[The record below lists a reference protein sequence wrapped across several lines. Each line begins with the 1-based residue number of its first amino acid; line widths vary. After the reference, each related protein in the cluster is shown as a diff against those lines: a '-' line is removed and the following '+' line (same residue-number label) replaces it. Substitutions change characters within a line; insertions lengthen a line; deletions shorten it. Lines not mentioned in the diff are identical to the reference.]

1 MLAVWR
7 EWNLDNILLKAYQN
21 GTIMSGVSAGAI
33 CWFTNGITDSWKDHQ
48 AVLPCLGF
56 VDGNCCPHYDEEPE
70 RIPFVKEILENS
82 TIDECYAVEG
92 FSALHLVDD
101 IPKFIVSF
109 KNGNNSYQVFYKDNK
124 IIHNQISNT
133 KKLEL

>member
-1 MLAVWR
+1 MGIKLQKQYVYYLLR
-7 EWNLDNILLKAYQN
+7 LFMIIFFILFILLF
-21 GTIMSGVSAGAI
+21 S
-33 CWFTNGITDSWKDHQ
+33 
-48 AVLPCLGF
+48 
-56 VDGNCCPHYDEEPE
+56 
-70 RIPFVKEILENS
+70 IPLNANESCVKEILENN

-124 IIHNQISNT
+124 IIHNQIINT